1 VVSPP
6 EVTCVVDVSVRR
18 GEPHPRWV
26 QVHSSQALRGDLVA
40 GVTTAGARTEAA
52 LWPVDVWAAG
62 LSRIADVPV
71 PVAPPPPDREVEVPL
86 DVLLGAGEALRTHRP
101 DVLDELVRRATP
113 HDPATLREQLVRLHT
128 AAVGRL
134 LAVVAAQGIHARAP
148 RAGWVSWLL
157 FGDGWRALTP
167 VRRNGRPAVELSP
180 VRPADLGAQVA
191 AQVALVRGTR

>member
-1 VVSPP
+1 MVSPP

-18 GEPHPRWV
+18 GERHPGWV

-40 GVTTAGARTEAA
+40 AVTTAGARAEAA
-52 LWPVDVWAAG
+52 LWPVDAWAAR

-128 AAVGRL
+128 AVVGRL
-134 LAVVAAQGIHARAP
+134 LAVVAAARRGRGPGGLGQLAAVRRRLAFADAGAP
-148 RAGWVSWLL
+148 R
-157 FGDGWRALTP
+157 
-167 VRRNGRPAVELSP
+167 RPAGRRAVAGETR
-180 VRPADLGAQVA
+180 RPGRQVA
-191 AQVALVRGTR
+191 AQVALVRGAR

>member
-1 VVSPP
+1 MVSAP

-18 GEPHPRWV
+18 GARHPGWV

-40 GVTTAGARTEAA
+40 AVTTAGARVEAA
-52 LWPVDVWAAG
+52 LWPIDEWAAR

-101 DVLDELVRRATP
+101 DVLDELVRRAAPT
-113 HDPATLREQLVRLHT
+113 DPATLREQLVRLHT
-128 AAVGRL
+128 AVVGRL
-134 LAVVAAQGIHARAP
+134 LAVVAARDAGAA

-157 FGDGWRALTP
+157 FGDGWRSLTP
-167 VRRNGRPAVELSP
+167 VRRHGRPVVVLSP
-180 VRPADLGAQVA
+180 VGPLDLGVQVA

>member
-1 VVSPP
+1 MSPP

-18 GEPHPRWV
+18 DERHSGWV

-40 GVTTAGARTEAA
+40 AVTTAQARSEAA
-52 LWPVDVWAAG
+52 LWPVDVWAAA

-113 HDPATLREQLVRLHT
+113 DDPATLREQLVRLHT
-128 AAVGRL
+128 AVVGRL
-134 LAVVAAQGIHARAP
+134 LAVVAAADAGHA

-157 FGDGWRALTP
+157 FGDGWRSLTP
-167 VRRNGRPAVELSP
+167 VRRDDRPVVELSP
-180 VRPADLGAQVA
+180 VRPVDLGAQVA
-191 AQVALVRGTR
+191 AQVALVRGAR